1 MGADMETQIIIACL
15 KAKVIALRAEYT
27 VKHQYDMNRDF
38 QLTCSV
44 INQTIMNIE
53 AEIIKLEKENG

>member
-1 MGADMETQIIIACL
+1 MGIDMETQIIIACL
-15 KAKVIALRAEYT
+15 KAKVLALRAEYT
-27 VKHQYDMNRDF
+27 VKRQYDMNRDF

-53 AEIIKLEKENG
+53 AEIIRLEKENG